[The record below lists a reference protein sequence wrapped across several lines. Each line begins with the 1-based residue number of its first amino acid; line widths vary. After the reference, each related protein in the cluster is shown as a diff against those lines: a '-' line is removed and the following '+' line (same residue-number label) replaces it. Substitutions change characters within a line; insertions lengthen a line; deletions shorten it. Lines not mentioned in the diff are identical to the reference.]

1 MKNILILSCTAGEGH
16 NAAAKALLER
26 IEKEGHQGRIVD
38 FFGLAS
44 EKVSNQLNTS
54 YVRMAKHT
62 PHLFGFVYN
71 FGVWIS
77 RHLHGGH
84 SPVYWACSKVAPKLL
99 ELLQAE
105 HFDAILSTHVFP
117 VLATAY
123 LERKGHSLPPS
134 IAVATDYTCYP
145 FWEETTC
152 KYFVMAH
159 DEMEEQYLKRKL
171 PREKLRPC
179 GIPVSLRF
187 LDLPDKA
194 TARTKL
200 QLDQMSKI
208 HLIMGG
214 SMGAG
219 HMCSFTKKLYKEM
232 GEDAELIVICGKNN
246 ALRGSLQKHFKD
258 HPRAHILGFTTEI
271 PLYMAA
277 CDVLYTKPGGLT
289 STEALVCKTP
299 TVHTAPIPGCES
311 FNFRFFGEN
320 GIALP
325 AKNQRE
331 QIECGL
337 RLAADEE
344 LRRSMR
350 EKQDACAKPN
360 ASLDIVRLA
369 VDTGIDAEP
378 IAK

>member
-26 IEKEGHQGRIVD
+26 IEKEGHRGRIVD

-44 EKVSNQLNTS
+44 EKVSDQLNTS

-62 PHLFGFVYN
+62 PHLFGFIYN

-84 SPVYWACSKVAPKLL
+84 SPIYWVCSKVGPKLL
-99 ELLQAE
+99 ELLQSE
-105 HFDAILSTHVFP
+105 QFDAILSTHVFP
-117 VLATAY
+117 VLAVAH
-123 LERKGHSLPPS
+123 LERKGHPMPPT

-145 FWEETTC
+145 FWEESTC
-152 KYFVMAH
+152 KYFIMAH
-159 DEMEEQYLKRKL
+159 DDMAEQYLRRGL
-171 PREKLRPC
+171 PQEKLRPY

-187 LDLPDKA
+187 LDIPSKEA
-194 TARTKL
+194 ARTTL
-200 QLDQMSKI
+200 QLDPTNKI

-219 HMCSFTKKLYKEM
+219 HLQSFAKKLYAEM
-232 GEDAELIVICGKNN
+232 GEDAELIVICGKND
-246 ALRGSLQKHFKD
+246 ALRTALQKHFGS

-311 FNFRFFGEN
+311 FNFRFFGEK
-320 GIALP
+320 GISLP
-325 AKNQRE
+325 AKTQSE
-331 QIECGL
+331 QIEYGI
-337 RLAADEE
+337 RLASDEE

-350 EKQDACAKPN
+350 ESQDACAKPN

-369 VDTGIDAEP
+369 AEANDDA
-378 IAK
+378 KSVTK

>member
-26 IEKEGHQGRIVD
+26 IEKEGHRGRIVD

-44 EKVSNQLNTS
+44 KKVSDQLNTS

-71 FGVWIS
+71 FGIWIS
-77 RHLHGGH
+77 KHLHGGH
-84 SPVYWACSKVAPKLL
+84 SPVYWVCSKVAPQLL

-117 VLATAY
+117 VLAVAY
-123 LERKGHSLPPS
+123 LERQGHPMPPS

-152 KYFVMAH
+152 KYFILAH
-159 DEMEEQYLKRKL
+159 DEMEEQYLKRGL
-171 PREKLRPC
+171 PKEKLRPC

-187 LDLPDKA
+187 LDLPSKEE
-194 TARTKL
+194 ARAAL
-200 QLDQMSKI
+200 QLHPAHKI

-219 HMCSFTKKLYKEM
+219 HMQSFTKELEKAM
-232 GEDAELIVICGKNN
+232 GDDAELIVICGKNDFLRH
-246 ALRGSLQKHFKD
+246 ALEKHFAGS
-258 HPRAHILGFTTEI
+258 PRAHILGFTTEI

-299 TVHTAPIPGCES
+299 TVHTAPIPGCET
-311 FNFRFFGEN
+311 FNFNFFREKGLS
-320 GIALP
+320 LP
-325 AKNQRE
+325 ATSQRE
-331 QIECGL
+331 QIENGL
-337 RLAADEE
+337 RLAGDAE

-350 EKQDACAKPN
+350 RNQDACAKPN
-360 ASLDIVRLA
+360 ASLDILHLAIEANNESPVR
-369 VDTGIDAEP
+369 
-378 IAK
+378 